1 MRKTL
6 VQLTMLTALILTSS
20 AHAKELVTTFS
31 GSDNVTTGSFEVE
44 GPWVLDWWVST
55 DFPSGFLIEIHLVD
69 ASTGYQHA
77 RVLRTRRAGN
87 GVKLFQEGGRF
98 KFRISSSLARWNLR
112 VEEITKEEVALY
124 RPIEREKRDDGIVDK
139 NNR

>member
-1 MRKTL
+1 MCKI
-6 VQLTMLTALILTSS
+6 VFKTALIFLLLLSS
-20 AHAKELVTTFS
+20 SVNAKELVTTFS

-44 GPWVLDWWVST
+44 GPWVLDWWVNT
-55 DFPSGFLIEIHLVD
+55 DFPAGFLIEIHLVD

-77 RVLRTRRAGN
+77 RVLRTRHAGN